1 MKSNKSFLF
10 VTVVLLAAYVLSAC
24 GGVPAAAP
32 AEQAAVKVDASLV
45 AYTGTLE
52 GINGD
57 QWIVNGRA
65 LTIDPA
71 VVQDGP
77 FQVGDTVKVEG
88 NVNPDGSF
96 TVSRIE
102 APSAS
107 DLTEMPQL
115 GNDNTDANSND
126 ANTNDVNANTN
137 INDNTN
143 VNINDNTNVN
153 SNDDN
158 SNDDNTNINSNDN
171 NSNDDDTNMN
181 SNEDNSNG
189 HDDDEDSNGNSNS
202 NDDDH
207 NDDSNRDSKDDSSSD
222 DGGHDSSHD
231 SSGGDDHD
239 GNSNDD

>member
-1 MKSNKSFLF
+1 MKLIQNLEVEMKSNKSFLF

-57 QWIVNGRA
+57 QWIVNGQA

-88 NVNPDGSF
+88 DVNPDGSF

-107 DLTEMPQL
+107 DLTELPQL
-115 GNDNTDANSND
+115 GNENANANSND

-143 VNINDNTNVN
+143 VN

-158 SNDDNTNINSNDN
+158 SNDDNININSNDN

-189 HDDDEDSNGNSNS
+189 HDDD
-202 NDDDH
+202 H
-207 NDDSNRDSKDDSSSD
+207 NDDSNRGSKDDSSSD

-231 SSGGDDHD
+231 SGGDDHD